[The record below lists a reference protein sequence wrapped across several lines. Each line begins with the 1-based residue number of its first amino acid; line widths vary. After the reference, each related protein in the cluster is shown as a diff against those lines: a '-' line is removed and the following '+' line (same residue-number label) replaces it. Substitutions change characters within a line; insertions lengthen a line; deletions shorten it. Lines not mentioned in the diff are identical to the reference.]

1 MVDPDPPGRIRDIR
15 VYRPSFVGMALLAC
29 TPFLIF
35 GATSVYGAAA
45 TAVLTVVW
53 LVLLVAGCRY
63 FMSSPPRVAAVG
75 VLSLLAWLVVVLVA
89 KAG

>member
-1 MVDPDPPGRIRDIR
+1 VVDQQPPGRIRDIR

-35 GATSVYGAAA
+35 GASSVYGATG
-45 TAVLTVVW
+45 TAVLIVVW
-53 LVLLVAGCRY
+53 LVLLVAGCRF

-75 VLSLLAWLVVVLVA
+75 ALSLLAWLVVVVVA
-89 KAG
+89 KSG